1 MVARKSTSKTPVAFD
16 ATTRLA
22 FAYSPVEASN
32 ADKFLRSFS
41 KLMRHQHSAQ
51 ARATAREYFPHYIA
65 DVLDQYTTTIFPDE
79 DPTLHARDIHR
90 LACLIPAIAIGEHE
104 FSLAPEGLAEIYLDY
119 RALTPR
125 AFAVTYKIE
134 RWAHYLEP
142 NVEFGPVLE
151 PAPPRQT
158 PYDQLAA
165 MLAPGD
171 AAQGRH
177 LADTAILNALRQS
190 QWMHHIDR
198 LNTFAMALLAL
209 TALAAMLWPP
219 AFLACLAAAGLLALT
234 AVAARRLA
242 HHDTD
247 ARLNEWVSQQ
257 GFPSLANWSDTIWH
271 PEKKRLHTKKRL
283 GLTLWRR
290 NPLSP
295 TQYHAILAKEL
306 SRAPNTAAT
315 RKLVQFIEEQD
326 DL

>member
-16 ATTRLA
+16 AATRLA
-22 FAYSPVEASN
+22 FAYNPVEGSN

-79 DPTLHARDIHR
+79 DPALHARDIHR
-90 LACLIPAIAIGEHE
+90 LACLIPAIAIGKHE
-104 FSLAPEGLAEIYLDY
+104 FSIAPEGLAEIYLDY
-119 RALTPR
+119 RALTPG
-125 AFAVTYKIE
+125 AFAATYKIE

-142 NVEFGPVLE
+142 DVEFGPILE
-151 PAPPRQT
+151 PPPPRS

-165 MLAPGD
+165 ILAPAD
-171 AAQGRH
+171 AARGRQ
-177 LADTAILNALRQS
+177 LADTAILNALRRS
-190 QWMHHIDR
+190 QWVQHIDR
-198 LNTFAMALLAL
+198 FNTFAMALLAL

-219 AFLACLAAAGLLALT
+219 AFLAYLSATALLALT
-234 AVAARRLA
+234 AITAARLT

-247 ARLNEWVSQQ
+247 ARLNEWVRKQ
-257 GFPSLANWSDTIWH
+257 GFPSLAHWSDTIWH

-283 GLTLWRR
+283 GLTLCRR

-295 TQYHAILAKEL
+295 TEYHAILAKEL

-315 RKLVQFIEEQD
+315 RKLVQVIEEQD